1 VVKLRFLALATACL
15 VGATVSA
22 EAGPCTK
29 QITQMENQIRR
40 AARGPDSGPTAT
52 QTVGAQLH
60 HQPTPGAVEN
70 AEARANA
77 DGRAA
82 LERARE
88 ADAAGDAKACGK
100 ALAEARA
107 LYGL

>member
-1 VVKLRFLALATACL
+1 VVTLRFWALATVCL
-15 VGATVSA
+15 VGATVGA
-22 EAGPCTK
+22 QAGPCTK
-29 QITQMENQIRR
+29 QIAQVENQIRR

-70 AEARANA
+70 AEARARA
-77 DGRAA
+77 DGRLA
-82 LERARE
+82 LERARQ
-88 ADAAGDAKACGK
+88 ADAAADANACAR
-100 ALAEARA
+100 ALDEARA